1 MDNRKGVIMLIVKK
15 NCLRLSALVLS
26 LLLLFGSFVPA
37 AVAEDDNHVRVL
49 LTRLGS
55 RTSISMELFGGYVVN
70 GVSLSD
76 GAKVNVKLSGGKI
89 SVSSNGSTLS
99 TANTVT
105 VSRSGSGVNN
115 GIRFTSPS
123 LTNIYCGNLIL
134 KSSGGY
140 IQPILDIDVETYLY
154 GVVPYEIGNG
164 SPLEAQKAQAVAA
177 RTFAMRAKKTTG
189 DYDLYDNAN
198 SQVFKGYAVSY
209 QNAKQ
214 AVDET
219 CGVVLKTVGG
229 NYAQCYYTASNGG
242 QTESTKNAWGGEV
255 SYLTVKDDPYDYES
269 PSAKVKSVTI
279 NKDGNSLTPS
289 MRNTILSAA
298 SSQLASAGMSGASIS
313 SVNSAVLSSPRYAD
327 PSRLYTK
334 LTLNVTF
341 HTSSKAASLDIVL
354 KTYDS
359 LQNTYSLSIN
369 SGNNEVIW
377 IRETNDAYILEF
389 KRYGHG
395 IGMSQCG
402 AMVMAGNYN
411 MTYAQILDFY
421 YHGTVLTALP
431 YASTVITKPQ
441 EIIVTPGGKDSGN
454 AAVTTYPT
462 MRYGDKNDGVK
473 QIQAKLKELGFFK
486 NDITGNFYSATEA
499 AVREFQRSNGL
510 TEDGIA
516 GPKVQAK
523 LFGSA
528 SSVVVVTPTEQKPTV
543 VQPVNVV
550 GKMMKYGDKGSDV
563 VDLQNKL
570 KKLGYFNEVSTGNFY
585 SVTESAV
592 KAFQKAYGY
601 SADGIATQELIDKI
615 NEAVN
620 NTRADTTNVPATD
633 SKKAVVNI
641 GNSSSYLNVRAQA
654 STNSAVVTT
663 LKFGTEVEMLSDD
676 GEWMSIKYNGSKGF
690 VASRY
695 MKIKTAATSEPVIND
710 TKYATVATESDS
722 YLNIRSAANTSSDK
736 LGQLNCGTR
745 VTIVSESGDWTK
757 ITYNGITGYVF
768 NAYLRK
774 D

>member
-1 MDNRKGVIMLIVKK
+1 MLTIK
-15 NCLRLSALVLS
+15 NTWLRLSAIVLS
-26 LLLLFGSFVPA
+26 VLLLIGCINPV
-37 AVAEDDNHVRVL
+37 AVAEDDNRVRVL

-70 GVSLSD
+70 GISLTD
-76 GAKVNVKLSGGKI
+76 GAKVNIKLSGGKI
-89 SVSSNGSTLS
+89 SVSTNGSTLS
-99 TANTVT
+99 TASTVT
-105 VSRSGSGVNN
+105 VCRTGSGVNN

-269 PSAKVKSVTI
+269 TSAKVKSVTI
-279 NKDGNSLTPS
+279 NKDGNSITPS

-313 SVNSAVLSSPRYAD
+313 SVNSAVLSAPRYAD

-341 HTSSKAASLDIVL
+341 HSASKAANLDIML

-369 SGNNEVIW
+369 SGNNEVVW

-402 AMVMAGNYN
+402 AMVMAGNYQ

-421 YHGTVLTALP
+421 YHGTILTVLP
-431 YASTVITKPQ
+431 YASTIISKPQ
-441 EIIVTPGGKDSGN
+441 EIIVTPGGKETGN
-454 AAVTTYPT
+454 VAVTTYPT

-473 QIQAKLKELGFFK
+473 QLQAKLKNLGYFN

-499 AVREFQRSNGL
+499 AVRAFQRANGL

-523 LFGSA
+523 LFGST

-543 VQPVNVV
+543 VQPVNTS
-550 GKMMKYGDKGSDV
+550 GMTMKYGDKGSDV

-570 KKLGYFNEVSTGNFY
+570 KKLGYFNEVSTGNYY
-585 SVTESAV
+585 SVTEGAV
-592 KAFQKAYGY
+592 KAFQKDYGY

-615 NEAVN
+615 NDVVN
-620 NTRADTTNVPATD
+620 KQIDTKTD
-633 SKKAVVNI
+633 PVYESKKAVVNI

-663 LKFGTEVEMLSDD
+663 LKYGTEVEMVSDD
-676 GEWMSIKYNGSKGF
+676 GEWMSIKYNGVKGY

-695 MKIKTAATSEPVIND
+695 MKIQTSSTSVPESND
-710 TKYATVATESDS
+710 NKYAIVATESDS
-722 YLNIRSAANTSSDK
+722 YLNIRSAADTSSYK

-745 VTIVSESGDWTK
+745 VTVISESGDWTK
-757 ITYNGITGYVF
+757 ISYNGITGFVF